1 MNTKYGKLVD
11 GQVVYAPNTLDTE
24 DGKKMNPSEASY
36 LAAGWKKVTDEP
48 PAPEEGCTVEPS
60 TWTETDTTLVR
71 VYKQIP
77 MPPPSEAD
85 GGGQGGTDGG
95 RDSDMPR
102 ESAPVGKRIFSKLKL
117 VAALKAADKW
127 VLVKTWLEEKAY
139 YDYYLA
145 AQNFAEDNELFAEGK
160 AAIQRYLN
168 MSDEDIEAILSQ
180 CVAD

>member
-1 MNTKYGKLVD
+1 METKYGKLVE
-11 GQVVYAPNTLDTE
+11 GEIVYAPASLDTE
-24 DGKKMNPSEASY
+24 NGKLMNPSAASY
-36 LAAGWKKVTDEP
+36 LAAGWKKVVEEP
-48 PAPEEGCTVEPS
+48 PAPEEGMTVEVS
-60 TWTETDTTLVR
+60 GWSETETALVR
-71 VYKQIP
+71 TYKQIP
-77 MPPPSEAD
+77 IPPQPEAE
-85 GGGQGGTDGG
+85 GGGQGGDT
-95 RDSDMPR
+95 PPAP
-102 ESAPVGKRIFSKLKL
+102 APVGKRIFSKLKL

-145 AQNFAEDNELFAEGK
+145 AQNFAEDNAMFLEGK

>member
-11 GQVVYAPNTLDTE
+11 GEVVYAPPTLDTE
-24 DGKKMNPSEASY
+24 DGKKMNPTEASY
-36 LAAGWKKVTDEP
+36 LAAGWKRVTDEP

-71 VYKQIP
+71 VYKQVP
-77 MPPPSEAD
+77 MPAPQSQD
-85 GGGQGGTDGG
+85 GAGGG
-95 RDSDMPR
+95 RDSDMP
-102 ESAPVGKRIFSKLKL
+102 SAPAPVGKRIFSKLKL

-139 YDYYLA
+139 YDFYLA
-145 AQNFAEDNELFAEGK
+145 AQNFAEDNELFVEGRD
-160 AAIQRYLN
+160 AIKRYLG
-168 MSDEDIEAILSQ
+168 MSDEQIEAILSQ

>member
-11 GQVVYAPNTLDTE
+11 GQIVYAPNTLDTE
-24 DGKKMNPSEASY
+24 EGKKMNPSEASY
-36 LAAGWKKVTDEP
+36 LAAGWKKVVDEP
-48 PAPEEGCTVEPS
+48 PAPEDGCTVEVS
-60 TWTETDTTLVR
+60 GWTEGGDTLTK
-71 VYKQIP
+71 VYKQVAMSAP
-77 MPPPSEAD
+77 QD
-85 GGGQGGTDGG
+85 GGQGGDT
-95 RDSDMPR
+95 PPAP
-102 ESAPVGKRIFSKLKL
+102 APVGKRIFSKLKL
-117 VAALKAADKW
+117 VAALKAVDKW

-145 AQNFAEDNELFAEGK
+145 AQNFAEDNALFLEGK

>member
-11 GQVVYAPNTLDTE
+11 GEVVYAPPTLDTE

-71 VYKQIP
+71 VYKQVP
-77 MPPPSEAD
+77 MPAPQPQD
-85 GGGQGGTDGG
+85 GTGGG
-95 RDSDMPR
+95 RDGDMPS
-102 ESAPVGKRIFSKLKL
+102 EPAPVGKRIFSKLKL

-145 AQNFAEDNELFAEGK
+145 AQNFAEDNELFVEGRTAVK
-160 AAIQRYLN
+160 NYLGVT
-168 MSDEDIEAILSQ
+168 DEYIEAILSQ
-180 CVAD
+180 CIAD

>member
-11 GQVVYAPNTLDTE
+11 GQIVYAPNTLDTE

-36 LAAGWKKVTDEP
+36 LAAGWKRVTDEP

-71 VYKQIP
+71 VYKQVP
-77 MPPPSEAD
+77 MPVPQSQD
-85 GGGQGGTDGG
+85 GAGGG
-95 RDSDMPR
+95 RDSDMP
-102 ESAPVGKRIFSKLKL
+102 SAPAPVGKRIFSKLKL

-139 YDYYLA
+139 YDFYLA
-145 AQNFAEDNELFAEGK
+145 AQNFAEDNELFVEGRD
-160 AAIQRYLN
+160 AIKRYLG
-168 MSDEDIEAILSQ
+168 MSDEQIEAILSQ

>member
-1 MNTKYGKLVD
+1 METKYGKLVE
-11 GQVVYAPNTLDTE
+11 GEIVYAPASLDTE
-24 DGKKMNPSEASY
+24 NGKLMNPSAASY
-36 LAAGWKKVTDEP
+36 LAAGWKKVVEEP
-48 PAPEEGCTVEPS
+48 PEPEEGMTVDVS
-60 TWTETDTTLVR
+60 GWTETETTLVR
-71 VYKQIP
+71 TYKQIP
-77 MPPPSEAD
+77 IPPQPEAE
-85 GGGQGGTDGG
+85 GGGQGGDT
-95 RDSDMPR
+95 PPAP
-102 ESAPVGKRIFSKLKL
+102 APVGKRIFSKLKL

-145 AQNFAEDNELFAEGK
+145 AQNFAEDNAMFLEGK

>member
-11 GQVVYAPNTLDTE
+11 GEVVYAPPTLDTE
-24 DGKKMNPSEASY
+24 DGKKMNPTEASY
-36 LAAGWKKVTDEP
+36 LAAGWKRVTDEP

-71 VYKQIP
+71 VYKQVP
-77 MPPPSEAD
+77 MPAPQSQD
-85 GGGQGGTDGG
+85 GAGGG
-95 RDSDMPR
+95 RDSDMP
-102 ESAPVGKRIFSKLKL
+102 SAPAPVGKRIFSKLKL

-145 AQNFAEDNELFAEGK
+145 AQNFAEDNELFVEGRN
-160 AAIQRYLN
+160 AIKGYLN
-168 MSDEDIEAILSQ
+168 MSDEQIESILSQ

>member
-11 GQVVYAPNTLDTE
+11 GQIVYAPPTLDTE

-36 LAAGWKKVTDEP
+36 LAAGWKKVVDDP
-48 PAPEEGCTVEPS
+48 PAPEEGCTGEPS
-60 TWTETDTTLVR
+60 TWTETDTTLTW
-71 VYKQIP
+71 VYKQVP
-77 MPPPSEAD
+77 KPAAPEAES
-85 GGGQGGTDGG
+85 GGQGGTGG
-95 RDSDMPR
+95 AQGGDTPP
-102 ESAPVGKRIFSKLKL
+102 EPAPVGKRIFSKLKL

-145 AQNFAEDNELFAEGK
+145 AQNFAEDNELFLEGK
-160 AAIQRYLN
+160 SAIQRYLN